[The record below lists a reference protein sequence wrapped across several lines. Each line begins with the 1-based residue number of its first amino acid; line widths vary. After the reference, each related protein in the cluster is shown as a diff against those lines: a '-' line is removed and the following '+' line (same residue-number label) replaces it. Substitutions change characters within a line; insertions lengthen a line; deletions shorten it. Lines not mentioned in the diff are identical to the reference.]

1 MRREGRDLPRIHEF
15 ITNCTKG
22 KRIFF
27 YFNFTNLERI
37 VRRGKRIIF
46 AFISRIETNY
56 TKERG
61 GTIENNLVIANEVK
75 QSHKNKFRLL
85 RLPVRVRTQTGYFT
99 PRNYN

>member
-1 MRREGRDLPRIHEF
+1 MRGEIIIALITRIRANF
-15 ITNCTKG
+15 TKG
-22 KRIFF
+22 KE
-27 YFNFTNLERI
+27 YP
-37 VRRGKRIIF
+37 F
-46 AFISRIETNY
+46 AFISRIENNY

-85 RLPVRVRTQTGYFT
+85 RLPVRVRTQTGHFT